1 MWFCGPSDF
10 SDLSSFGAS
19 YGTGGLVVSAI
30 LLVLINL
37 FVLVIFVDLVVVFF
51 LAIVVIVVVWVVLA
65 FLCFCLFILVH
76 GRLPGSILRPFKL
89 IQR

>member
-10 SDLSSFGAS
+10 GDLGSFGAS

-37 FVLVIFVDLVVVFF
+37 SVLVVFVVLVVVFF
-51 LAIVVIVVVWVVLA
+51 LAIVVVLVVWV

-76 GRLPGSILRPFKL
+76 GRLPGSVLRPFKL

>member
-10 SDLSSFGAS
+10 GDLGSFAAS

-30 LLVLINL
+30 LLVL
-37 FVLVIFVDLVVVFF
+37 VIFVVLVVEFF
-51 LAIVVIVVVWVVLA
+51 LAIVVIVVLLVVLA

-76 GRLPGSILRPFKL
+76 GRLPGSILRPLKL
-89 IQR
+89 INKLKW